1 MPKLICITGIDGAG
15 KNTLIELLTNKLE
28 SVTVASIWDI
38 LDGENSK
45 VPFKSKKE
53 IDNYLCE
60 LSPNSRLLFLAHAL
74 KFSIDCA
81 LNSDKEFVIL
91 NAYIY
96 KYIATE
102 LALGADKA
110 LVHFLLENFPT
121 PDQTFFIDIGIKE
134 AAKRKGNF
142 SRYECGLSN
151 TPNENNFLKFQ
162 SNSLNFWNAFNKNNW
177 IKLNGIDT
185 PENITQTIINTIN
198 FK

>member
-81 LNSDKEFVIL
+81 LNSDKKFVIL

-121 PDQTFFIDIGIKE
+121 PDQTFFIDIGIKDI
-134 AAKRKGNF
+134 A
-142 SRYECGLSN
+142 
-151 TPNENNFLKFQ
+151 ENHGALQGVIEF
-162 SNSLNFWNAFNKNNW
+162 A
-177 IKLNGIDT
+177 
-185 PENITQTIINTIN
+185 
-198 FK
+198 

>member
-15 KNTLIELLTNKLE
+15 KNTLIELLINKLE

-38 LDGENSK
+38 LDRDDSK

-53 IDNYLCE
+53 IDNYLCD

-74 KFSIDCA
+74 KFSIDRA

-96 KYIATE
+96 KYFATE

-110 LVHFLLENFPT
+110 LVYFLIENFPT
-121 PDQTFFIDIGIKE
+121 PDKTFFIDIDINE
-134 AAKRKGNF
+134 AANRKGNF

-151 TPNENNFLKFQ
+151 TPNENGFLKFQ
-162 SNSLNFWNAFNKNNW
+162 SHSLNFWNTFNKSNW
-177 IKLNGIDT
+177 INLNGTDS
-185 PENITQTIINTIN
+185 PENIAQTIINAIN
-198 FK
+198 LT